1 MSKSVNYLNLSI
13 AVAIIAFLFF
23 FAIQLVGAGLIFL
36 SGGIGARK
44 EHFWNDMVDA
54 VGGAI
59 HDHVVRPTQQVFDD
73 PKKAVR
79 QTFFLAR
86 DATLS
91 AVDLFLQIP
100 DEAARR
106 SVSACQGVPDARLRA
121 SCQIV
126 ALAYVCKWA
135 RGSRALSDI
144 TLARGATAYTVC
156 TQAAATAKEHG
167 VLSWNA
173 AENLWRN

>member
-1 MSKSVNYLNLSI
+1 MNKPVNYLNLSI

-44 EHFWNDMVDA
+44 EHFLDHVVNWT
-54 VGGAI
+54 
-59 HDHVVRPTQQVFDD
+59 HDHVVQPTQRVFDD